1 MEKIIEDIYKVIG
14 NLTLYSLTDLEGEI
28 SHETS
33 KFIKAEADEL
43 YRIINELET
52 NLKHKKFNETEL

>member
-1 MEKIIEDIYKVIG
+1 MEKIIEDIYNVIS
-14 NLTLYSLTDLEGEI
+14 NLILYSLTDLEGEI
-28 SHETS
+28 SQETS